1 MTRNVALLTATC
13 LTILF
18 ATTLKAQTQ
27 SPVWLRYTVD
37 GEEFSVT
44 LPAEPAMKTSEVLD
58 TRLNK
63 TRVERVLET
72 TTGGVVYAVYAY
84 ENPKPRR
91 SLDEFIVEQSANI
104 GLDRTTERSVTV
116 GKSKGKQYSSKT
128 GNALATEQFFATEG
142 HLYRFVVRGA
152 STDHAGVRQFFRSI
166 SLGKKQEGVQVAEG
180 APYLDPNEKFYVG
193 KDVDQK
199 ATITSKP
206 DPQYTERARKHNV
219 TGAVVLRAVLSAS
232 GRVTNIRVVEGLP
245 DGLTEQAV
253 TVARQIKFVPAMKD
267 GKYVS
272 TWVQLV
278 YNFNLF

>member
-1 MTRNVALLTATC
+1 MTSKLALLAATC

-18 ATTLKAQTQ
+18 ATTLNAQTQ
-27 SPVWLRYTVD
+27 SPVWLRYTVN

-44 LPAEPAMKTSEVLD
+44 LPAEPGMKTSELFVA
-58 TRLNK
+58 RLNK
-63 TRVERVLET
+63 SRVERVLET
-72 TTGGVVYAVYAY
+72 NAGGVVYAVYAY
-84 ENPKPRR
+84 ENPKPRQ
-91 SLDEFIVEQSANI
+91 SLDEFILEQSAKA
-104 GLDRTTERSVTV
+104 GLDRTSERSVTV
-116 GKSKGKQYSSKT
+116 GKSKGKQYSSQT

-142 HLYRFVVRGA
+142 HLYRFVARGA
-152 STDHAGVRQFFRSI
+152 TTDHAGVQQFFRSI

-180 APYLDPNEKFYVG
+180 VPYVDPNEKFYVG

-199 ATITSKP
+199 ATISAKP

-219 TGAVVLRAVLSAS
+219 TGTVVLRAVLSAS

-253 TVARQIKFVPAMKD
+253 TVAKQIKFVPAMKD